1 MVKTQC
7 YSKLPNRTRNN
18 QKVKFAFFNS
28 PEYKMHKIKRF
39 FSVNTKRV
47 VKISAD
53 TLVLGLCTHD
63 NIDFSPH
70 LTKYI

>member
-7 YSKLPNRTRNN
+7 YSKLPNRTRND
-18 QKVKFAFFNS
+18 QKVKLAFFTS
-28 PEYKMHKIKRF
+28 PEYKMYTIKRF
-39 FSVNTKRV
+39 FSVNTKRA

-53 TLVLGLCTHD
+53 TLVLRTHD

>member
-1 MVKTQC
+1 
-7 YSKLPNRTRNN
+7 
-18 QKVKFAFFNS
+18 
-28 PEYKMHKIKRF
+28 MHEIKRF
-39 FSVNTKRV
+39 FLVNTKRA

-53 TLVLGLCTHD
+53 TLVLGTHD

>member
-1 MVKTQC
+1 MMKTQC
-7 YSKLPNRTRNN
+7 YSKLPNRTRND
-18 QKVKFAFFNS
+18 QKVKFAFINF
-28 PEYKMHKIKRF
+28 PEYNMHGIKRVF
-39 FSVNTKRV
+39 FLVNTKRA

-53 TLVLGLCTHD
+53 TLVLRTHD

>member
-7 YSKLPNRTRNN
+7 YSKLPNRTRND

-39 FSVNTKRV
+39 ISVNTKRG

-53 TLVLGLCTHD
+53 TLMLRTHD